1 MFGTRIS
8 KSLWYSVKEIAL
20 LVAVAISISVPAWQ
34 NLQAEIDEHWVTK
47 ELRKKDYKLSPHEKH
62 GAYFC
67 SVKESPIAGVEFREG
82 FVVISFPQDGPL
94 GFVEQEIPRH
104 LVQELR
110 YIEPSKFYRVLC
122 VHSAFRDDW
131 QQRYDA
137 NRHVYHRLLNIERLE
152 KREFPE
158 LAGP

>member
-1 MFGTRIS
+1 MFGPRIS
-8 KSLWYSVKEIAL
+8 KSLWCSGKEIAL
-20 LVAVAISISVPAWQ
+20 LVAVAISISVPAWHS
-34 NLQAEIDEHWVTK
+34 LQAETDEHWVTK
-47 ELRKKDYKLSPHEKH
+47 ELKKKDYKLSSHEKH

-82 FVVISFPQDGPL
+82 FVIISFSQDGPL
-94 GFVEQEIPRH
+94 GFVEQEMPDH
-104 LVQELR
+104 LVQKLR
-110 YIEPSKFYRVLC
+110 YIEPGKFYSVLC

-137 NRHVYHRLLNIERLE
+137 NKNVYHKLLNIERVE
-152 KREFPE
+152 KRGLPE